1 MSLENALQESLIKLD
16 KELKAE
22 REKAANLKKSVY
34 LHLENLETQLSF
46 RTDDARYRYNQ
57 VLMMLKDDEE
67 I

>member
-46 RTDDARYRYNQ
+46 RTDDARYSYNQ